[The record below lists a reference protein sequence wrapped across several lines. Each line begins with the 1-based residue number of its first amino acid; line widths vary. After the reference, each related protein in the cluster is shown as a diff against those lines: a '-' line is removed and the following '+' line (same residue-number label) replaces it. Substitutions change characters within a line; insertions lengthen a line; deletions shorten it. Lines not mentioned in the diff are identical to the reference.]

1 MADFAIDP
9 WNWVDRPIEKA
20 PGRPKGVVPEDRREI
35 LRAETE
41 GLAEYLRHLT
51 KESWDLPSACEGWS
65 IADVVAHLTL
75 TRGFYP
81 SRILRAL
88 RGDASPDNLSP
99 HFGLDDVDP
108 VTDAEEAI
116 ALTKELGGNLLAEF
130 MKASRGIVN
139 ALANVGPQDWDKL
152 VFRPSRPDPVR
163 AVVDI
168 FIAELAV
175 HGWDVRSRFDSQ
187 AELSPE
193 SVAVI
198 VERIPQRS
206 TWWSFRTEVGFAPLP
221 LRYRFNITAPTQ
233 YRVDL
238 VVTQQQRSMEVTSG
252 DDADVTF
259 QCDGETFVFLMY
271 GRIKPEVAIANG
283 RMSCAGDQ
291 ELVSAFVQR
300 FSGG

>member
-1 MADFAIDP
+1 MLANAGSDMYSRRVPAEGTLSQNGQPMNEPRSGD
-9 WNWVDRPIEKA
+9 DRA
-20 PGRPKGVVPEDRREI
+20 ARR
-35 LRAETE
+35 
-41 GLAEYLRHLT
+41 
-51 KESWDLPSACEGWS
+51 KKMW
-65 IADVVAHLTL
+65 
-75 TRGFYP
+75 F
-81 SRILRAL
+81 AL
-88 RGDASPDNLSP
+88 RIISLEPLITISSASHRL
-99 HFGLDDVDP
+99 
-108 VTDAEEAI
+108 
-116 ALTKELGGNLLAEF
+116 
-130 MKASRGIVN
+130 
-139 ALANVGPQDWDKL
+139 
-152 VFRPSRPDPVR
+152 
-163 AVVDI
+163 I

-238 VVTQQQRSMEVTSG
+238 VVTQEQRSMEVTSG